1 MPRLKVVPANT
12 PLAHPGTP
20 AYYRYRLLEAV
31 PALLSYGTLI
41 ACVVL
46 SFVAPLAAVY
56 LIILYDLYWLVRV
69 VYLSVYTITSWRR
82 YRAASR
88 VDWRAKMEADVPH
101 WGRYRHVVFLPMYA
115 EPYEVVEE
123 TLRRLAASAY
133 DLANVHVILT
143 GEGRKAD
150 HFSDVSARA
159 AQAYGGVFGSFT
171 VNVHPADLPGEMP
184 GKGSNM
190 RHAGLVARQLVDG
203 NGWDYDDVI
212 VSAFDIDT
220 WVHPQYLAALTH
232 RYGTVANPTR
242 CSYQPLALYHN
253 NIWQSDPFT
262 RVVAYST
269 TFWLLTDLA
278 RSERLFTFSSHSMP
292 WRALVDVG
300 FWAPDVVSE
309 DSRIFLQCLL
319 RYDGDY
325 RVEPIYVPVSM
336 STVYMGKF
344 WRSVRNQYLQV
355 RRWAWGVENFAYM
368 AWHFARG
375 EGRNIPAKVKAK
387 HLFNYLEGNFSWATS
402 ALVITILGFLP
413 FKLAPESV
421 QQLALVQNTP
431 RVLEGL
437 LSIAML
443 GLVVN
448 AVLGTWMLPDEAPK
462 RKVRVLVAMMAQY
475 ALVFVTM
482 IAFGAAPALDSQ
494 LRHLLGGRFRLGFWV
509 TEKAKVS

>member
-1 MPRLKVVPANT
+1 MAKLKIVPANT
-12 PLAHPGTP
+12 PLAHPGTR
-20 AYYRYRLLEAV
+20 AYYVYRLLESI
-31 PALLSYGTLI
+31 PAILSYGTLLT
-41 ACVVL
+41 CVLL

-56 LIILYDLYWLVRV
+56 LILLYDLYWLVRV
-69 VYLSVYTITSWRR
+69 GYLSVYTITSWRR
-82 YRAASR
+82 YRKAININ
-88 VDWRAKMEADVPH
+88 WRRRLEVEVPH
-101 WGRYRHVVFLPMYA
+101 WQRYEHVIFFPMYN
-115 EPYEVVEE
+115 EPYAVVKE
-123 TLRRLAASAY
+123 TFDRLVRSDY
-133 DLANVHVILT
+133 DLAKVTIILT
-143 GEGRKAD
+143 GEARTGE
-150 HFSDVSARA
+150 HFTTLAEQVKSV
-159 AQAYGGVFGSFT
+159 YGNAFGHFII
-171 VNVHPADLPGEMP
+171 NVHPADVPGEQP

-190 RHAGLVARQLVDG
+190 RHAGRVAKEYVDSQ
-203 NGWDYDDVI
+203 GWNYDDVI

-253 NIWQSDPFT
+253 NIWKSDPFT

-278 RSERLFTFSSHSMP
+278 RAERLFTFSSHSMS

-325 RVEPIYVPVSM
+325 HVEPIYVPVSM
-336 STVYMGKF
+336 ATAYMGKF
-344 WRSVRNQYLQV
+344 WRSIRNQYLQV
-355 RRWAWGVENFAYM
+355 RRWAWGVENFPYM

-375 EGRNIPAKVKAK
+375 EGRRIPRAIKIK
-387 HLFNYLEGNFSWATS
+387 HLFNYIEGNFSWATS

-413 FKLAPESV
+413 FHLASEGV
-421 QQLALVQNTP
+421 QQLAIIQNTP
-431 RVLEGL
+431 RVLETI
-437 LSIAML
+437 LSLALI

-448 AVLGTWMLPDEAPK
+448 AILGTWMLPDEAPK
-462 RKVRVLVAMMAQY
+462 RKVWVLVAMLAQY

-482 IAFGAAPALDSQ
+482 IVFGAMPALDSQ
-494 LRHLLGGRFRLGFWV
+494 LRHLLGGRFRLGFLV
-509 TEKAKVS
+509 TEKRA

>member
-1 MPRLKVVPANT
+1 MARRKIVPADT
-12 PLAHPGTP
+12 PLAHPGTR
-20 AYYRYRLLEAV
+20 AYYLYRLLEAV
-31 PALLSYGTLI
+31 PATLSYGTLI
-41 ACVVL
+41 ACVAL

-69 VYLSVYTITSWRR
+69 GYLSVYTVTSWRR
-82 YRAASR
+82 YRVAER
-88 VDWRAKMEADVPH
+88 VNWRDRMEREVPH
-101 WGRYRHVVFLPMYA
+101 WRRYRHVVFLPMYN
-115 EPYEVVEE
+115 EPFAVVKE
-123 TLRRLAASAY
+123 TFDRLVRSDY
-133 DLANVHVILT
+133 DLANVTVILT
-143 GEGRKAD
+143 GEGRKAE
-150 HFSDVSARA
+150 HFAEVAEQVRV
-159 AQAYGGVFGSFT
+159 AYGGAFNQLI
-171 VNVHPADLPGEMP
+171 VNVHPADVEGEMP

-190 RHAGLVARQLVDG
+190 RHAGVAAKAYVDSQ
-203 NGWDYDDVI
+203 GWDYDDVI

-232 RYGTVANPTR
+232 RYGTVPNPTR

-278 RSERLFTFSSHSMP
+278 RAERLFTFSSHSMS

-325 RVEPIYVPVSM
+325 HVEPIYVPVSM

-368 AWHFARG
+368 AWQFARG
-375 EGRNIPAKVKAK
+375 SGTRIPLKTKAK

-402 ALVITILGFLP
+402 ALVISILGWLP
-413 FKLAPESV
+413 FRLASDSV

-431 RVLEGL
+431 KVLESL
-437 LSIAML
+437 LSLAL
-443 GLVVN
+443 VGLVLN
-448 AVLGTWMLPDEAPK
+448 AVLGTWMLPDEEPK
-462 RKVRVLVAMMAQY
+462 RKVRVLLAMMAQY

-482 IAFGAAPALDSQ
+482 IAFGAMPALDSQ

-509 TEKAKVS
+509 TEKAKV